1 MKILY
6 LEDNTQDAIFVKRY
20 LDVTEH
26 ELELVSSI
34 KEAETLCDESIDLFL
49 MDVMINN
56 ERSGLDFMKRLRQ
69 AGFDKPTIA
78 VTALSSNKDI
88 ESCRNAGFNAVLVK
102 PYTIQHLAEIITEM
116 QDQ

>member
-6 LEDNTQDAIFVKRY
+6 LEDNAQDAIFVKRY

-34 KEAETLCDESIDLFL
+34 KEAESRCDSSVDLFL

-56 ERSGLDFMKRLRQ
+56 ERSGLDFMKKLRQ
-69 AGFDKPTIA
+69 AGFNQPTVA
-78 VTALSSNKDI
+78 VTALSSSSDI
-88 ESCRNAGFNAVLVK
+88 ESCRRAGFNAVLVK
-102 PYTIQHLAEIITEM
+102 PYTIQHLAEIIDEV
-116 QDQ
+116 QSL